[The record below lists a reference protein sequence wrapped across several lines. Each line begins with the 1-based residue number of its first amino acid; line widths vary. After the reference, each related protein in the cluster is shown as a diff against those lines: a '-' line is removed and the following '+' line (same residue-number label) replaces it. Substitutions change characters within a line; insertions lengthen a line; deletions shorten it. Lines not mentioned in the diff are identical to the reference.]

1 MFQILLLIVFSQLAT
16 AAPKALPLV
25 AVMPLDARKIDTTD
39 ALTLRDALSNDLIGT
54 GEVRV
59 MERAQIEAILKEQG
73 FQESGACDQNDCAV
87 QVGKLLGIDRII
99 VGSVGKIGET
109 YSVALR
115 MVDVTTGEVVSTAS
129 RNQRGQIDAVLT
141 DLLPKV
147 ALDLVRKRSNKGE
160 PTKVSTSSRSVWPWV
175 VGGVVVTGGAAAAVV
190 LLLPGD
196 NVSSPASP
204 PIPPANPNQ
213 PWDATVT
220 W

>member
-1 MFQILLLIVFSQLAT
+1 MFQIPLLIVMSQLAT

-25 AVMPLDARKIDTTD
+25 AVMTLDARKIDTTD

-59 MERAQIEAILKEQG
+59 MERAQIEAILQEQG

-87 QVGKLLGIDRII
+87 QVGKMLGIDRII

-115 MVDVTTGEVVSTAS
+115 MVDVTTGEVISTAS

-141 DLLPKV
+141 DLLPLV
-147 ALDLVRKRSNKGE
+147 AADLVRKRSGKGQ
-160 PTKVSTSSRSVWPWV
+160 PARVAAPRRSLWPWV

-196 NVSSPASP
+196 NGSSAAN
-204 PIPPANPNQ
+204 PPAPPSNPDQ

>member
-1 MFQILLLIVFSQLAT
+1 MFRLLIVLVLSQ
-16 AAPKALPLV
+16 AAIAASKVLPLV

-73 FQESGACDQNDCAV
+73 FQQSGACDQNDCAV
-87 QVGKLLGIDRII
+87 QVGKLLGIDRIV

-115 MVDVTTGEVVSTAS
+115 MVDVSTGEVINTAS

-147 ALDLVRKRSNKGE
+147 SSDLVRKRSNKGE
-160 PTKVSTSSRSVWPWV
+160 PAEVSTASRSVWPWV
-175 VGGVVVTGGAAAAVV
+175 VGGVVLTGGAAAAVV

-196 NVSSPASP
+196 NASSPASP
-204 PIPPANPNQ
+204 PTPPATPDQ